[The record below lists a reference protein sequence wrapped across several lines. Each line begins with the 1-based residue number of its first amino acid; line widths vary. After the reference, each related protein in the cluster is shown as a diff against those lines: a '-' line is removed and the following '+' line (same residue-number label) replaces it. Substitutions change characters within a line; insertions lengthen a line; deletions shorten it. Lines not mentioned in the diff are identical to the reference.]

1 MYKWFL
7 AQRYLYTKIIVV
19 IPIIAVTLCVA
30 MMIVVVSVMDGFLDM
45 VKERSRGL
53 LSDVIVDVPTLQ
65 GFPYYEEFQ
74 AELARQLPDVVDRT
88 TPVIYNYGIL
98 RDPRVLYTKPVRVLG
113 IRLDEYRRI
122 NTFGEGLHYERFFP
136 GTTTLSP
143 QPRPV
148 FGFNE
153 EGEALLP
160 AEYREANRVWRESAD
175 PAEVA
180 EFDQRPFDQ
189 TRADRL
195 FFAALDDQPGYEGPE
210 RHGVIIGA
218 DVIHDRLPDGRYQR
232 VFQKGRD
239 MTLGILPMTSTGALV
254 GGQSA
259 SLVTLPVRYVDDSR
273 TKVYEIDS
281 VSVYVDFEWLQYSLM
296 MDRQQREDG
305 SEIPARCS
313 QLLVSLK
320 PGVDYNAARDR
331 IATVWASFRDD
342 LRLNPL
348 STEAQLLDLVD
359 IQTWEERQR
368 PFISAIEKEK
378 VLMMVLLGLIS
389 FVSIAVVG
397 CVFYMIVDKKTRD
410 IGILKALGA
419 SAGGV
424 AMTFI
429 LFAVVVGAVGSLL
442 GAAGGSAFVYYINDI
457 QDWLASLNPA
467 LRVWSPDVYSFDTI
481 PNVVKP
487 LVASSVIV
495 IAVLASV
502 IGAAFPAGKAGLVWP
517 AETLRYE

>member
-7 AQRYLYTKIIVV
+7 AQRYLYTKIIVI

-30 MMIVVVSVMDGFLDM
+30 MMIVVISVMDGFLDM

-65 GFPYYEEFQ
+65 GFPFYEEFQ
-74 AELARQLPDVVDRT
+74 VELARQLPDIVDQT

-122 NTFGEGLHYERFFP
+122 NTFGEGLHYDHYFP
-136 GTTTLSP
+136 GTTTLAS
-143 QPRPV
+143 QLRPV
-148 FGFNE
+148 FGFDE
-153 EGEALLP
+153 SGAAVLP
-160 AEYREANRVWRESAD
+160 SEYREANRRWRQSAD
-175 PAEVA
+175 PDEIAA
-180 EFDQRPFDQ
+180 FDERPFGQ
-189 TRADRL
+189 VRADRL
-195 FFAALDDQPGYEGPE
+195 FIASMDDQPGYEGPE
-210 RHGVIIGA
+210 RRGVIIGA
-218 DVIHDRLPDGRYQR
+218 DVIHDRMADGSYQR

-254 GGQSA
+254 GGNTA

-281 VSVYVDFEWLQYSLM
+281 VSVYVDFEWLQYSLL

-305 SEIPARCS
+305 SSIPARCS
-313 QLLVSLK
+313 QVLVSLK
-320 PGVDYNAARDR
+320 PGTDYNAARDR
-331 IATVWASFRDD
+331 VAEVWATFVEG
-342 LRLNPL
+342 LNVNPL
-348 STEAQLLDLVD
+348 SAEAQLLSLVD

-378 VLMMVLLGLIS
+378 VLMMVVLGLIS

-442 GAAGGSAFVYYINDI
+442 GAAGGSAFVLYINDI
-457 QDWLASLNPA
+457 QDWLASLDPN

-487 LVASSVIV
+487 MVASSVIV

-502 IGAAFPAGKAGLVWP
+502 IGAAVPAGKAGLVWP